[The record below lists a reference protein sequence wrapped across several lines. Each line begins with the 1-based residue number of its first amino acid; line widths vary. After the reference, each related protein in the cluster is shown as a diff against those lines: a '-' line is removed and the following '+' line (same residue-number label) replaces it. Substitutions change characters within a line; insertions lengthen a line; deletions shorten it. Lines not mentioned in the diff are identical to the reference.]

1 MPPRPPL
8 LLLDFDGTLTLS
20 STIPLL
26 LSLSSLPPST
36 LSPFTTAYTTSLQ
49 NHTSRY
55 HPKKESRKTVAGEL
69 AYLASLEPIEKQSIE
84 RLEDAGI
91 WKGVSRERVEDVAK
105 GAVRDGEVVLRR
117 GWGGLVGDVQGER
130 GGKVG
135 IVSVGWSRGFI
146 GACLREGGGK
156 ENGRG
161 CGGGDGDSVEVEVEV
176 EVGDID
182 ILANELVFDEEGR
195 GTGKL
200 DRYFPS
206 SSSSS
211 SSSSSEEEGTGIWT
225 AASKLLIMHSLISQR
240 THEMGGVRPWVIY
253 IGDSA
258 TDLGCLMDA
267 DVGVCVRDD
276 EVGET
281 GEQGALREGLERCG
295 VRCEW
300 IGGWK
305 GRGEGKGKGVWWAR
319 DFEEVRRGILE

>member
-1 MPPRPPL
+1 M
-8 LLLDFDGTLTLS
+8 
-20 STIPLL
+20 
-26 LSLSSLPPST
+26 
-36 LSPFTTAYTTSLQ
+36 
-49 NHTSRY
+49 
-55 HPKKESRKTVAGEL
+55 
-69 AYLASLEPIEKQSIE
+69 
-84 RLEDAGI
+84 
-91 WKGVSRERVEDVAK
+91 
-105 GAVRDGEVVLRR
+105 VLRR
-117 GWGGLVGDVQGER
+117 GWGGLVGDVQGKR

-156 ENGRG
+156 ENGEG
-161 CGGGDGDSVEVEVEV
+161 CGGGDGDGDAVEVEAEV

-211 SSSSSEEEGTGIWT
+211 SEEGTGIWT
-225 AASKLLIMHSLISQR
+225 AAGKRRVMHELIENR

-267 DVGVCVRDD
+267 DVGICVRDD

-281 GEQGALREGLERCG
+281 GEQGTLREGLERCG
-295 VRCEW
+295 VGCEW

-305 GRGEGKGKGVWWAR
+305 GRGERGEGLLWWAR